1 MLPAEE
7 EGGENIEKMYVKL
20 VRRDHGKNTL
30 MFIATLSMLVSM
42 FILGF
47 QVYMLWKLK
56 LHYLNSDVAV
66 DIVFG
71 LLNTFITFCIYLFDF
86 SDEAFTNTDAN
97 NGQHSIIL
105 RPLQMIGCLLLAYR
119 VLFFLKIIDNVAP
132 LVFIIW

>member
-47 QVYMLWKLK
+47 
-56 LHYLNSDVAV
+56 
-66 DIVFG
+66 
-71 LLNTFITFCIYLFDF
+71 
-86 SDEAFTNTDAN
+86 
-97 NGQHSIIL
+97 
-105 RPLQMIGCLLLAYR
+105 
-119 VLFFLKIIDNVAP
+119 
-132 LVFIIW
+132 